1 MIKNKKIKIL
11 FLGPPGSGKG
21 TIANIVSEKLKYVTI
36 STGDLFRKTKD
47 QTDPLSIEI
56 QKIMN
61 SGILISDE
69 ITNKLAEKA
78 IKETIEN
85 DDGLILDGYPRTVN
99 QAEYLKNIINVD
111 LVVSFIIDNSV
122 LIKRIVGRQNCL
134 KCKKSFNKFFMP
146 TIKEDI
152 CDFCQSSL
160 SSRLDDR
167 EDIVAA
173 RISEYNKS
181 TAPLLEYYEKVI
193 FEINAENSVDSI
205 VKEILEK
212 INEFN

>member
-21 TIANIVSEKLKYVTI
+21 TIADLVSEKLKYVTI

-85 DDGLILDGYPRTVN
+85 DVGLILDGYPRTVN

-152 CDFCQSSL
+152 CDYCQSSL
-160 SSRLDDR
+160 SSRLDDK
-167 EDIVAA
+167 EDVVAA
-173 RISEYNKS
+173 RISEYNKN

-193 FEINAENSVDSI
+193 FEINAENSVHSI